1 MEDMT
6 EEQGG
11 ADRSQVMLVVLIV
24 LAFIASVVMLFTD
37 SDGALKLALLAS
49 LWAAIIGFFLVFRYR
64 REAESARRE
73 LTHHGELHD
82 VEVARAAAER
92 EALAES
98 RALELR
104 DKQHSRDTEVLQEIQ
119 RELAGIR
126 AQLETLAGRE
136 FEYEPAALRAEA
148 RRIME
153 LENMTFEHAQA
164 EEPELPLNL
173 PRLGAFS
180 GAPSADA
187 VAGRLGQQPTR
198 PQANPLTE
206 IIRERQAAEAAQ
218 KKAEKAEKAE
228 APVKPAKEDKKAEKK
243 AAREDLAE
251 TRVFDTGSFQAV
263 SWDEGGDRH
272 VREEPAEA
280 VVEKE
285 TEAAEPRRGRRRRDE
300 QSGALSVAEL
310 LARARARENQ
320 ES

>member
-1 MEDMT
+1 MEGMT

-11 ADRSQVMLVVLIV
+11 ADRSQMMLVVLIV

-64 REAESARRE
+64 REAETARRE
-73 LTHHGELHD
+73 LTHNGQLHD

-92 EALAES
+92 EARAEA

-104 DKQHSRDTEVLQEIQ
+104 DQQHSRDTEVLQEIQ

-153 LENMTFEHAQA
+153 LENMTFEHAQTD
-164 EEPELPLNL
+164 EPELPLNL

-187 VAGRLGQQPTR
+187 IAGRLGQQPTR
-198 PQANPLTE
+198 PQSNPLTE
-206 IIRERQAAEAAQ
+206 IIREKQA
-218 KKAEKAEKAE
+218 
-228 APVKPAKEDKKAEKK
+228 AEKK
-243 AAREDLAE
+243 AETVEKKPEKPAKEDLAE

-263 SWDEGGDRH
+263 AWDEGGDRH
-272 VREEPAEA
+272 VKEEPAEA

-285 TEAAEPRRGRRRRDE
+285 TGTEEPRRGRRRRDE

-310 LARARARENQ
+310 LARARAREDQ
-320 ES
+320 EDQED

>member
-1 MEDMT
+1 MT

-11 ADRSQVMLVVLIV
+11 ADRSQMMLVVLIV

-64 REAESARRE
+64 REAETARRE
-73 LTHHGELHD
+73 LTHNGQLHD

-180 GAPSADA
+180 GSGAPSADA
-187 VAGRLGQQPTR
+187 IAGRLGQQPTR
-198 PQANPLTE
+198 PQANPLAE
-206 IIRERQAAEAAQ
+206 IIREKQAAEAAEAAEQ
-218 KKAEKAEKAE
+218 KPE
-228 APVKPAKEDKKAEKK
+228 KPAKKSTP
-243 AAREDLAE
+243 EDLAE

-263 SWDEGGDRH
+263 AWDEGGDRH
-272 VREEPAEA
+272 VRDEPAETVEPVEA

-285 TEAAEPRRGRRRRDE
+285 TGTEEPRRGRRRRDE

-310 LARARARENQ
+310 LARARAREDR
-320 ES
+320 ED

>member
-1 MEDMT
+1 MSAET
-6 EEQGG
+6 PS
-11 ADRSQVMLVVLIV
+11 DRGQILLIV
-24 LAFIASVVMLFTD
+24 LVALAFIASLVMLFTD
-37 SDGALKLALLAS
+37 SDGALKLALLAA
-49 LWAAIIGFFLVFRYR
+49 LWAAILGAFLVFRYR
-64 REAESARRE
+64 RDAEATRAELDHRE
-73 LTHHGELHD
+73 ELH
-82 VEVARAAAER
+82 RAELAAT
-92 EALAES
+92 AS
-98 RALELR
+98 
-104 DKQHSRDTEVLQEIQ
+104 STSTEVDTRDSEVLADIQ
-119 RELAGIR
+119 RELSLLR
-126 AQLETLAGRE
+126 AQLEDLAGRE
-136 FEYEPAALRAEA
+136 FGYEPAALRAEA

-153 LENMTFEHAQA
+153 LENMTFDHAQA
-164 EEPELPLNL
+164 DEPELPLNL

>member
-1 MEDMT
+1 MEGMT

-11 ADRSQVMLVVLIV
+11 ADRSQMMLVVLIV

-64 REAESARRE
+64 REAETARRE
-73 LTHHGELHD
+73 LTHNGQLHD

-92 EALAES
+92 EARAEA

-104 DKQHSRDTEVLQEIQ
+104 DQQHSRDTEVLQEIQ

-153 LENMTFEHAQA
+153 LENMTFEHAQTD
-164 EEPELPLNL
+164 EPELPLNL
-173 PRLGAFS
+173 PRPAAFS

-187 VAGRLGQQPTR
+187 IAGRLGQQPTR
-198 PQANPLTE
+198 PQSNPLTE
-206 IIRERQAAEAAQ
+206 IIREKQA
-218 KKAEKAEKAE
+218 
-228 APVKPAKEDKKAEKK
+228 AEKK
-243 AAREDLAE
+243 AETVEKKPEKPAKEDLAE

-263 SWDEGGDRH
+263 AWDEGGDRH
-272 VREEPAEA
+272 VKEEPAEA

-285 TEAAEPRRGRRRRDE
+285 TGTEEPRRGRRRRDE

-310 LARARARENQ
+310 LARARAREDQ
-320 ES
+320 EDQED

>member
-1 MEDMT
+1 MEGMT

-11 ADRSQVMLVVLIV
+11 ADRSQMMLVVLIV

-64 REAESARRE
+64 REAETARRE
-73 LTHHGELHD
+73 LTHNGQLHD
-82 VEVARAAAER
+82 VEVARAAAES
-92 EALAES
+92 EARAEA

-104 DKQHSRDTEVLQEIQ
+104 DQQHSRDTEVLQEIQ

-153 LENMTFEHAQA
+153 LENMTFEHAQTD
-164 EEPELPLNL
+164 EPELPLNL

-187 VAGRLGQQPTR
+187 IAGRLGQQPTR
-198 PQANPLTE
+198 PQSNPLTE
-206 IIRERQAAEAAQ
+206 IIREKQA
-218 KKAEKAEKAE
+218 
-228 APVKPAKEDKKAEKK
+228 AEKK
-243 AAREDLAE
+243 AETVEKKPEKPAKEDLAE

-263 SWDEGGDRH
+263 AWDEGGDRH
-272 VREEPAEA
+272 VKEEPAEA

-285 TEAAEPRRGRRRRDE
+285 TGTEEPRRGRRRRDE

-310 LARARARENQ
+310 LARARAREDQ
-320 ES
+320 EDQED

>member
-1 MEDMT
+1 MEGMT

-11 ADRSQVMLVVLIV
+11 ADRSQMMLVVLIV

-64 REAESARRE
+64 REAETARRE
-73 LTHHGELHD
+73 LTHNGQLHD
-82 VEVARAAAER
+82 VEVARAAAES
-92 EALAES
+92 EARAEA

-104 DKQHSRDTEVLQEIQ
+104 DQQHSRDTEVLQEIQ

-153 LENMTFEHAQA
+153 LENMTFEHAQTD
-164 EEPELPLNL
+164 EPELPLNL
-173 PRLGAFS
+173 PRPAAFS

-187 VAGRLGQQPTR
+187 IAGRLGQQPTR
-198 PQANPLTE
+198 PQSNPLTE
-206 IIRERQAAEAAQ
+206 IIREKQA
-218 KKAEKAEKAE
+218 
-228 APVKPAKEDKKAEKK
+228 AEKK
-243 AAREDLAE
+243 AETVEKKPEKPAKEDLAE

-263 SWDEGGDRH
+263 AWDEGGDRH
-272 VREEPAEA
+272 VKEEPAEA

-285 TEAAEPRRGRRRRDE
+285 TGTEEPRRGRRRRDE

-310 LARARARENQ
+310 LARARAREDQ
-320 ES
+320 EDQED

>member
-1 MEDMT
+1 MT

-11 ADRSQVMLVVLIV
+11 ADRSQMMLVVLIV

-64 REAESARRE
+64 REAETARRE
-73 LTHHGELHD
+73 LTHNGQLHD
-82 VEVARAAAER
+82 VEVARAAAES
-92 EALAES
+92 EARAEA

-104 DKQHSRDTEVLQEIQ
+104 DQQHSRDTEVLQEIQ

-153 LENMTFEHAQA
+153 LENMTFEHAQTD
-164 EEPELPLNL
+164 EPELPLNL
-173 PRLGAFS
+173 PRPAAFS

-187 VAGRLGQQPTR
+187 IAGRLGQQPTR
-198 PQANPLTE
+198 PQSNPLTE
-206 IIRERQAAEAAQ
+206 IIREKQA
-218 KKAEKAEKAE
+218 
-228 APVKPAKEDKKAEKK
+228 AEKK
-243 AAREDLAE
+243 AETVEKKPEKPAKEDLAE

-263 SWDEGGDRH
+263 AWDEGGDRH
-272 VREEPAEA
+272 VKEEPAEA

-285 TEAAEPRRGRRRRDE
+285 TGTEEPRRGRRRRDE

-310 LARARARENQ
+310 LARARAREDQ
-320 ES
+320 EDQED

>member
-92 EALAES
+92 EARAES

-180 GAPSADA
+180 GSGAPSADA
-187 VAGRLGQQPTR
+187 IAGRLGQQPTR

-218 KKAEKAEKAE
+218 KKAEKAE
-228 APVKPAKEDKKAEKK
+228 APVKPAKEEKKAEKK

-285 TEAAEPRRGRRRRDE
+285 TGAEEPRRGRRRRDE

-310 LARARARENQ
+310 LARARAREDR
-320 ES
+320 ED

>member
-1 MEDMT
+1 MT

-11 ADRSQVMLVVLIV
+11 ADRSQMMLVVLIV

-64 REAESARRE
+64 REAETARRE
-73 LTHHGELHD
+73 LTHNGQLHD

-92 EALAES
+92 EARAEA

-104 DKQHSRDTEVLQEIQ
+104 DQQHSRDTEVLQEIQ

-153 LENMTFEHAQA
+153 LENMTFEHAQTD
-164 EEPELPLNL
+164 EPELPLNL

-187 VAGRLGQQPTR
+187 IAGRLGQQPTR
-198 PQANPLTE
+198 PQSNPLTE
-206 IIRERQAAEAAQ
+206 IIREKQA
-218 KKAEKAEKAE
+218 
-228 APVKPAKEDKKAEKK
+228 AEKK
-243 AAREDLAE
+243 AETVEKKPEKPAKEDLAE

-263 SWDEGGDRH
+263 AWDEGGDRH
-272 VREEPAEA
+272 VKEEPAEA

-285 TEAAEPRRGRRRRDE
+285 TGTEEPRRGRRRRDE

-310 LARARARENQ
+310 LARARAREDQ
-320 ES
+320 EDQED

>member
-1 MEDMT
+1 MEGMT

-11 ADRSQVMLVVLIV
+11 ADRSQMMLVVLIV

-136 FEYEPAALRAEA
+136 FEYEPAALRA
-148 RRIME
+148 
-153 LENMTFEHAQA
+153 
-164 EEPELPLNL
+164 
-173 PRLGAFS
+173 G
-180 GAPSADA
+180 DA
-187 VAGRLGQQPTR
+187 VVVTSSPGPSPSLSCWRAPVPARTGRTSACPAYAGGRLR
-198 PQANPLTE
+198 
-206 IIRERQAAEAAQ
+206 
-218 KKAEKAEKAE
+218 
-228 APVKPAKEDKKAEKK
+228 
-243 AAREDLAE
+243 
-251 TRVFDTGSFQAV
+251 
-263 SWDEGGDRH
+263 
-272 VREEPAEA
+272 
-280 VVEKE
+280 
-285 TEAAEPRRGRRRRDE
+285 
-300 QSGALSVAEL
+300 
-310 LARARARENQ
+310 
-320 ES
+320 